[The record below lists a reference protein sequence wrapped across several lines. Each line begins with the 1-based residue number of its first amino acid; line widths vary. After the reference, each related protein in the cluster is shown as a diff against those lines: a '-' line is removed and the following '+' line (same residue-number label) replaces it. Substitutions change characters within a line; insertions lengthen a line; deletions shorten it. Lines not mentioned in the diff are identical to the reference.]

1 MSAPQETSA
10 SPTSYALVLPPG
22 WRQIPLRRGT
32 ERALKRVLDHAFEG
46 MPRDE
51 VFTYRRDL
59 ESRLWQRVADARE
72 ADGLDL
78 YLPVE
83 LMHGISVP
91 ASILVSET
99 RLAEA
104 DDSGAEETV
113 LLLAGSGDGREV
125 VDLDGAP
132 AVRTE
137 RTAQADPGRGVEFP
151 SRSVDYQV
159 PVPGQASRW
168 LTVAFSTVGAEDVDG
183 ELSLLLVDLFDAVMT
198 TFRWRSADDAEMS
211 QPVQNLRGVQ

>member
-1 MSAPQETSA
+1 M
-10 SPTSYALVLPPG
+10 
-22 WRQIPLRRGT
+22 
-32 ERALKRVLDHAFEG
+32 KRVLDHAFEG

-51 VFTYRRDL
+51 VFAYRRDL
-59 ESRLWQRVADARE
+59 EAKLWQRVEDARK

-99 RLAEA
+99 RLTGVEGLDPQEA
-104 DDSGAEETV
+104 A
-113 LLLAGSGDGREV
+113 LLMAGSEDGREV

-132 AVRTE
+132 AVRAE
-137 RTAQADPGRGVEFP
+137 RTAQPDPESGIEFP
-151 SRSVDYQV
+151 SRRVDYQV
-159 PVPGQASRW
+159 PVPGQPWRW

-198 TFRWRSADDAEMS
+198 TFRWRTPSDS
-211 QPVQNLRGVQ
+211 QPSQRDQNTRGVR

>member
-1 MSAPQETSA
+1 MNASLEAPVP
-10 SPTSYALVLPPG
+10 PTSYSLVLPPG
-22 WRQIPLRRGT
+22 WRQIPLRKGT
-32 ERALKRVLDHAFEG
+32 ERAVMRVLDHAFEG

-51 VFTYRRDL
+51 VFAYRRDL
-59 ESRLWQRVADARE
+59 EARLWQRIEDARK

-99 RLAEA
+99 RLTGGEGLDPQEA
-104 DDSGAEETV
+104 A
-113 LLLAGSGDGREV
+113 LLMAGSEGRREV

-132 AVRTE
+132 AVRAE
-137 RTAQADPGRGVEFP
+137 RTAQPDPELGAEFP
-151 SRSVDYQV
+151 SRRVDYQV
-159 PVPGQASRW
+159 PVPGQSWRW

-198 TFRWRSADDAEMS
+198 TFRWRSPSDTQPS
-211 QPVQNLRGVQ
+211 QRDQNTRGAR

>member
-1 MSAPQETSA
+1 
-10 SPTSYALVLPPG
+10 
-22 WRQIPLRRGT
+22 
-32 ERALKRVLDHAFEG
+32 

-51 VFTYRRDL
+51 VFAYRRDL
-59 ESRLWQRVADARE
+59 EARLWQRIEEARK

-99 RLAEA
+99 RLTGEGGLDPQEA
-104 DDSGAEETV
+104 A
-113 LLLAGSGDGREV
+113 LLMAGSGDGRELLE
-125 VDLDGAP
+125 LDGAP

-137 RTAQADPGRGVEFP
+137 RTEQADPERGVEFP
-151 SRSVDYQV
+151 SRRVDYQT
-159 PVPGQASRW
+159 PVPGQSWRW

-183 ELSLLLVDLFDAVMT
+183 EVSLLLVDLFDAVMT
-198 TFRWRSADDAEMS
+198 TFRWRSAGDS
-211 QPVQNLRGVQ
+211 QPSQQDQNA

>member
-1 MSAPQETSA
+1 
-10 SPTSYALVLPPG
+10 
-22 WRQIPLRRGT
+22 
-32 ERALKRVLDHAFEG
+32 

-59 ESRLWQRVADARE
+59 ESRLWQRIEEARE

-99 RLAEA
+99 RLAGA
-104 DDSGAEETV
+104 DQSDPAETV
-113 LLLAGSGDGREV
+113 LLLAGSEEGREV

-132 AVRTE
+132 ALRTE
-137 RTAQADPGRGVEFP
+137 LTAQADLERGVEFP
-151 SRSVDYQV
+151 SRRVDYQV
-159 PVPGQASRW
+159 PVPGREARW
-168 LTVAFSTVGAEDVDG
+168 LTIAFSTVSAEDVNG

-198 TFRWRSADDAEMS
+198 TFRWRSADEATSS
-211 QPVQNLRGVQ
+211 QPAQTTRGAQ